1 MSGQHHGFLEI
12 LTSSCADSK
21 INAAQILIKRGNPL
35 VSGLQNVILE
45 LTNTFDIQTR
55 EFIQL
60 LHTTRQ
66 GHWHV
71 VSTIGT
77 EHPAVNVFDSML
89 CHCPDHSKVQ
99 ILSILMTKQS
109 TIRLQYNNVQM
120 QSGQADCGLFA
131 IAFATALS
139 NGLHPGAYFLT
150 RH

>member
-12 LTSSCADSK
+12 LTRTCAWLTDSK

-55 EFIQL
+55 EFIQI
-60 LHTTRQ
+60 LHTTGQ
-66 GHWHV
+66 GHWQHV

-99 ILSILMTKQS
+99 ILSILMTKQAQFSSS
-109 TIRLQYNNVQM
+109 TIMYKCSRVRLTVVSLPLHSQLHYQM
-120 QSGQADCGLFA
+120 DYIQELIF
-131 IAFATALS
+131 
-139 NGLHPGAYFLT
+139 
-150 RH
+150 

>member
-1 MSGQHHGFLEI
+1 MHQVSGLHHGFLEI
-12 LTSSCADSK
+12 LTSSCAWLTDSK

-60 LHTTRQ
+60 LHTTGQ
-66 GHWHV
+66 GHWQHV

-99 ILSILMTKQS
+99 ILSILMTKQA
-109 TIRLQYNNVQM
+109 Q
-120 QSGQADCGLFA
+120 
-131 IAFATALS
+131 
-139 NGLHPGAYFLT
+139 
-150 RH
+150 